1 MKPTTPFFACL
12 ALAALLSSC
21 DSTPKI
27 KGLPSRLPTINLH
40 GSKETPPHAMAK
52 NEYPFD
58 ENGDY
63 RSEWVRGG
71 AVADTD
77 DSSWRSS
84 HGGNPTPD
92 RDYTPPPRKKSTSS
106 KSKSKSKVASS
117 KSKSSSK
124 SSKGGSYTIKSGD
137 SLSTIAARNG
147 TTVSKLKAANGLKND
162 MIRAGKTLKIPR

>member
-1 MKPTTPFFACL
+1 MKPSLPLFACL

-21 DSTPKI
+21 DSTPRI
-27 KGLPSRLPTINLH
+27 KGLPSRLATINLH
-40 GSKETPPHAMAK
+40 GSKETPAHAMAK
-52 NEYPFD
+52 NEYPVD

-84 HGGNPTPD
+84 HGGSPTPQ
-92 RDYTPPPRKKSTSS
+92 RDYTPPARKKSTSS
-106 KSKSKSKVASS
+106 KSKSKSKVASL
-117 KSKSSSK
+117 KSKS

-147 TTVSKLKAANGLKND
+147 TTVAKLKAANGLKND

>member
-1 MKPTTPFFACL
+1 MKPSLPLFACL

-21 DSTPKI
+21 DSTPRI

-40 GSKETPPHAMAK
+40 GSKETPAHAMAK

-84 HGGNPTPD
+84 HGGSPTPQ
-92 RDYTPPPRKKSTSS
+92 RDYTPPARKKSTSS

-117 KSKSSSK
+117 KSKS

-147 TTVSKLKAANGLKND
+147 TTVAKLKAANGLKND

>member
-1 MKPTTPFFACL
+1 MKPSLPLFACL

-21 DSTPKI
+21 DSTPRI

-40 GSKETPPHAMAK
+40 GSKETPAHAMAK

-84 HGGNPTPD
+84 HGGSPTPQ
-92 RDYTPPPRKKSTSS
+92 RDYTPPARKKSTSS
-106 KSKSKSKVASS
+106 KSKSKSKVASL
-117 KSKSSSK
+117 KSKS

-147 TTVSKLKAANGLKND
+147 TTVAKLKAANGLKND